1 MANVSKLGYIDLWL
15 PGGSYIHNISG
26 CINVMR
32 LTGKIIPFPCYIPTE
47 LIYSLQ
53 ADELCHRYYGT
64 SRNFSIDIKNKTCE
78 ENRSSCTTVLS
89 AITSLDCTINCANLS
104 VNLTIERKVFKG
116 IESSK
121 MCNFHNISN
130 CNSNKIVLI
139 IYEPRDLCFS
149 NDEEYGSN
157 KDVCL
162 FSAVCHYSIWVPL
175 LACSGILLFF
185 LTYAI
190 ISLVFIHRYL
200 T

>member
-1 MANVSKLGYIDLWL
+1 MG
-15 PGGSYIHNISG
+15 
-26 CINVMR
+26 
-32 LTGKIIPFPCYIPTE
+32 IPMGIPTGFLWE
-47 LIYSLQ
+47 WN
-53 ADELCHRYYGT
+53 G
-64 SRNFSIDIKNKTCE
+64 NGNGNSIPTA
-78 ENRSSCTTVLS
+78 TV
-89 AITSLDCTINCANLS
+89 
-104 VNLTIERKVFKG
+104 IERKVFKG